1 MINVS
6 PPGGC
11 RNTETPGGVGGSL
24 PHGPHTS
31 RHPHT
36 DIEFPLIISKRTLE
50 DRKREKNRT
59 QAETKIRTHT
69 QTCVHMY

>member
-31 RHPHT
+31 RH
-36 DIEFPLIISKRTLE
+36 
-50 DRKREKNRT
+50 
-59 QAETKIRTHT
+59 THT
-69 QTCVHMY
+69 QIEAPLVISKTTLEVREEEKEEEDAG